1 MRTEHLPSH
10 HVPHAQLSLRHV
22 ANVTSLWIHDNILVR
37 LLKSKHYI
45 HKLQLS
51 RHHYGGIRKYACRRV
66 PLVEH
71 AIWIFGD
78 ENRGEEVVRIGILIS
93 QCT

>member
-10 HVPHAQLSLRHV
+10 HVSHTQLSLRHV
-22 ANVTSLWIHDNILVR
+22 ANVASLWIHNDIFIC

-45 HKLQLS
+45 HKLQLPC
-51 RHHYGGIRKYACRRV
+51 HHYGGIREYARSRM

-71 AIWIFGD
+71 AIWVFGYV
-78 ENRGEEVVRIGILIS
+78 NWREEVVCIGILIS
-93 QCT
+93 